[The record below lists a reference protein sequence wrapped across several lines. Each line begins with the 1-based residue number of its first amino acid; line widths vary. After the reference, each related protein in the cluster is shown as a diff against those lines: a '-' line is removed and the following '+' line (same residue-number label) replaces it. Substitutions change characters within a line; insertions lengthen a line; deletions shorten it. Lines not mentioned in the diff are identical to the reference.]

1 MVSGDI
7 CYFIEDKAYQVVGG
21 SLLLIDIN
29 KIHKLVNSSGETF
42 ERITLVFKREFL
54 EDLFPN
60 NKTLDLL
67 STFTRDCHLLRFN
80 GSEQNF
86 IEKLFNKMVSE
97 FTKQPPGYEFYLKTL
112 MFELLI
118 YIYRHQ
124 EAMPPAI
131 TEEISVV
138 NKKYLK
144 LLTISTVITTNVI
157 PYAILPTDSISVL
170 PTSAKLFVIVQAS
183 PLQNI

>member
-67 STFTRDCHLLRFN
+67 STLHEIVICCDL
-80 GSEQNF
+80 
-86 IEKLFNKMVSE
+86 MV
-97 FTKQPPGYEFYLKTL
+97 LNKTL
-112 MFELLI
+112 SRNYSIKWSLNL
-118 YIYRHQ
+118 RSNLP
-124 EAMPPAI
+124 AM
-131 TEEISVV
+131 
-138 NKKYLK
+138 N
-144 LLTISTVITTNVI
+144 
-157 PYAILPTDSISVL
+157 SI
-170 PTSAKLFVIVQAS
+170 
-183 PLQNI
+183 

>member
-1 MVSGDI
+1 
-7 CYFIEDKAYQVVGG
+7 
-21 SLLLIDIN
+21 
-29 KIHKLVNSSGETF
+29 
-42 ERITLVFKREFL
+42 
-54 EDLFPN
+54 
-60 NKTLDLL
+60 
-67 STFTRDCHLLRFN
+67 
-80 GSEQNF
+80 
-86 IEKLFNKMVSE
+86 MVSE